1 MPHMASSST
10 SRGKSTRLSRLW
22 QLPLFLL
29 SIGLFAY
36 AAYLFIDPKPGLT
49 IEQKIDLARTYL
61 TYERPEAAVDQLNK
75 LLQGEKLTLENEAK
89 IHLLLA
95 ESIEAAQKLKHL
107 DLPANHER
115 IIEQTKIAISQ
126 AVKTDANVYRR
137 MGESYE
143 ALGNAEQ
150 ALKNYRLAE
159 AMDADRSLRLKRKVI
174 DLQMSQGDLGA
185 AEASLDEYLK
195 DSKLSDSER
204 AWALGEKSHMLA
216 DAGKFIEARA
226 LLGEALRLN
235 PDPMAQGQL
244 HYWLGYSQWKLG
256 DTSEAERLLRVARDL
271 MKVRHPT
278 DADAAFTLGKIRQ
291 EKGDYKEASSFYES
305 VLVSHPDSPVA
316 ILAKLGRGLCRI
328 SLNQD
333 NAGLNDLQTLVSEVS
348 NKPAHKRKWAEIVAG
363 LRDAAATLAMRDNFA
378 GALEAMGYEQQL
390 MPNPAGEFF
399 ARLAKVYERRAEQ
412 VDGSVADAPNP
423 DERFRRETQVREFRT
438 KAGDAYIAYAK
449 SLGGTDD
456 KGYGDAIWKAV
467 ELYDR
472 CGSLP
477 LSIAALEL
485 FIAERPDDALAP
497 EALLRLGRAY
507 QAAGNFDK
515 AIAALQRNQFR
526 YPNSLAASKSGV
538 PLAQAYMAKGPESYG
553 KAEKTLKAV
562 IENNHLITPDAE
574 EFRQA
579 LFELGQLYYRSER
592 FEEAGAKFEEIV
604 ERYPDDKRITQ
615 LVFLMGDSY
624 RKSALLLRDA
634 IAAKDREKQAADDA
648 HLAAAKTG
656 GKGAAATQPSQ
667 DGDDLR
673 AASARA
679 ADERSAGEQA
689 VKDRLNK
696 AGELYARVID
706 RFKQAAPKADGDK
719 LYLKLAHFYRADC
732 LYDLGDY
739 RGAIKFYDAAALRYQ
754 DDPSVLAA
762 YVQIINSWMKLGRPD
777 EARTANERAKWLLRK
792 MPAGAFQEVGGL
804 EMNKQY
810 WEQWL
815 KWSNDA
821 GVFGSG
827 VAQKGAMPTAD
838 APTGSAI
845 SR

>member
-1 MPHMASSST
+1 
-10 SRGKSTRLSRLW
+10 
-22 QLPLFLL
+22 
-29 SIGLFAY
+29 
-36 AAYLFIDPKPGLT
+36 
-49 IEQKIDLARTYL
+49 
-61 TYERPEAAVDQLNK
+61 
-75 LLQGEKLTLENEAK
+75 
-89 IHLLLA
+89 
-95 ESIEAAQKLKHL
+95 
-107 DLPANHER
+107 
-115 IIEQTKIAISQ
+115 
-126 AVKTDANVYRR
+126 
-137 MGESYE
+137 
-143 ALGNAEQ
+143 
-150 ALKNYRLAE
+150 
-159 AMDADRSLRLKRKVI
+159 
-174 DLQMSQGDLGA
+174 
-185 AEASLDEYLK
+185 
-195 DSKLSDSER
+195 
-204 AWALGEKSHMLA
+204 MLA

-256 DTSEAERLLRVARDL
+256 DTADAERLLRVARDL
-271 MKVRHPT
+271 MKLRHPT
-278 DADAAFTLGKIRQ
+278 DADAAFTLGRIRQ
-291 EKGDYKEASSFYES
+291 DKGDYKEATAFYES
-305 VLVSHPDSPVA
+305 ILVSHPDSPTA
-316 ILAKLGRGLCRI
+316 FLAKLGRGLCRI

-333 NAGLNDLQTLVSEVS
+333 NAGLNDLQTLVNEVS
-348 NKPAHKRKWAEIVAG
+348 SKPAHKRKSAEIVAG

-378 GALEAMGYEQQL
+378 GALEVMGYEQQL
-390 MPNPAGEFF
+390 TPTPTGEFF

-423 DERFRRETQVREFRT
+423 DERFRRETQVRDFRT
-438 KAGDAYIAYAK
+438 KAGDAYIAFAK
-449 SLGGTDD
+449 SLGGIDD

-485 FIAERPDDALAP
+485 FIAERPDDSLAP

-538 PLAQAYMAKGPESYG
+538 PLAQAYMAKGPESYL

-562 IENNHLITPDAE
+562 VENNHLITPDAD

-624 RKSALLLRDA
+624 RKSGLLLRDA
-634 IAAKDREKQAADDA
+634 IAAKDREKKAADDA
-648 HLAAAKTG
+648 RLAAAKSG
-656 GKGAAATQPSQ
+656 GTAATTQPAQ

-673 AASARA
+673 AAIARA
-679 ADERSAGEQA
+679 ADERTSAEQA

-706 RFKQAAPKADGDK
+706 RFKQAPPQAESDK
-719 LYLKLAHFYRADC
+719 LYYKLAHFYRADC

-739 RGAIKFYDAAALRYQ
+739 RDAIKLYDAAALRYQ
-754 DDPSVLAA
+754 EDPSVLAA
-762 YVQIINSWMKLGRPD
+762 YVQIINSWMKLGKPD
-777 EARTANERAKWLLRK
+777 EARAANERAKWLLRQ
-792 MPAGAFQEVGGL
+792 MPANVFQEGGGV
-804 EMNKQY
+804 EMNKLY

-821 GVFGSG
+821 GVFGAGSKG
-827 VAQKGAMPTAD
+827 VSVAD
-838 APTGSAI
+838 SPTGPAI
-845 SR
+845 AR